1 MRYAFLANLTG
12 IPGLV
17 LPVGYT
23 AAGLPLSLQL
33 MGQWYQ
39 EKMLL
44 KVGWALENS
53 HAFPLQRPQV
63 FYDLLKTAST
73 RNT

>member
-23 AAGLPLSLQL
+23 AEGLPISLQL
-33 MGQWYQ
+33 MGQWYH
-39 EKMLL
+39 ERMLL

-53 HAFPLQRPQV
+53 QSFPLQRPHV
-63 FYDLLKTAST
+63 FYDLLETAST
-73 RNT
+73 HET